1 MNARGKLNVL
11 WCAVAILIGLIVV
24 GTVGSDLVFLVVVAA
39 VILFA
44 IRGGNIR

>member
-1 MNARGKLNVL
+1 MNARGKLNGL